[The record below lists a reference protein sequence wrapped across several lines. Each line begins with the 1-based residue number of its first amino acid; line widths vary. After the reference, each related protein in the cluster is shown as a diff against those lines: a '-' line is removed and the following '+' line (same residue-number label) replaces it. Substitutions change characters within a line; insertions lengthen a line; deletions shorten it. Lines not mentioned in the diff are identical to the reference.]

1 MFTANLIGPHTRQ
14 SLSLSRTIRSVSILK
29 ASHNAA
35 FVFAIILVGLTAP
48 SVRAQ
53 KDKKPEPPA
62 ATLKRTL
69 TRHESYR
76 LAYGGS
82 VTVTGAPVGSVTIEG
97 WDRNEVDI
105 TADLEWQAGAVADL
119 DKLALVNNFAVDAD
133 TNRISIITTGTHDK
147 KYMKQFGKSFPKT
160 LLGLPW
166 HVNFK
171 IMVPAMTDIEID
183 SGIGAVKIAGIEG
196 AIRLNALQS
205 DADLSLTGGFFTA
218 IIQRGAVN
226 VRVPARSW
234 HGLGAN
240 LQLAGGTLDVSLLPG
255 FSGDI
260 DANILRIG
268 EIRNSYPALV
278 ARENNSI
285 TPHTL
290 LGRIGAGGARLSFT
304 VGDGK
309 IEIKQSAQ

>member
-1 MFTANLIGPHTRQ
+1 
-14 SLSLSRTIRSVSILK
+14 VSILK
-29 ASHNAA
+29 IIHNAA
-35 FVFAIILVGLTAP
+35 FLSAVIVIGLSPT

-69 TRHESYR
+69 TRHESHR
-76 LAYGGS
+76 LSYGSS
-82 VTVTGAPVGSVTIEG
+82 VTVTGAPTGSVIIEG

-105 TADLEWQAGAVADL
+105 TADLEWQAGSAADL
-119 DKLALVNNFAVDAD
+119 DKLALVNNFAVDVD
-133 TNRISIITTGTHDK
+133 TNHIRILTTGTHDK
-147 KYMKQFGKSFPKT
+147 KYMKQYGKSFPKT

-166 HVNFK
+166 RINFK
-171 IMVPAMTDIEID
+171 IMVPTITDLEID
-183 SGIGAVKIAGIEG
+183 SGVGAVKLAGVEG

-205 DADLSLTGGFFTA
+205 DADLTLIGGYFTA
-218 IIQRGAVN
+218 VIQRGAVN
-226 VRVPARSW
+226 VRIPARSW
-234 HGLGAN
+234 HGLGAS
-240 LQLAGGTLDVSLLPG
+240 LQLAGGTLDVSLMPG

-260 DANILRIG
+260 DANILRLG
-268 EIRNSYPALV
+268 EIKSSYPALV
-278 ARENNSI
+278 PRENNSI
-285 TPHTL
+285 TPRTL